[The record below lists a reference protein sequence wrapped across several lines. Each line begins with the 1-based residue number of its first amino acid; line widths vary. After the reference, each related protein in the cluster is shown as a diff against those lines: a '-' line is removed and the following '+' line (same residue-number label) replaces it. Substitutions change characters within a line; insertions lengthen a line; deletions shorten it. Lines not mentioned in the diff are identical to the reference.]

1 MPEFVALLLV
11 ALAMLFVLSPL
22 MLNRSAPSGKRNTI
36 NVVLFKDRLQE
47 LEDDFNQG
55 VIGKD
60 EYQSLKT
67 ELERRLLDDAAAGS
81 EATAALTGK
90 PSAVVMVLL
99 ALSIPLV
106 AWPVY
111 QQTGAKADWDIS
123 QTLEQARQ
131 KTTAGESTELE
142 VERLIVQLNQRLEQH
157 PQHTDYLML
166 LGSTQMS
173 LTNYAAA
180 TDVYRR
186 LSDIYP
192 DNPAVLAQ
200 YAQALYLS
208 SDRTLTVK
216 VRALADKALAI
227 NPQQTTVLGMM
238 GIASFEQGDFQ
249 QAINYWQRLLPML
262 GPVSPNRQMI
272 TAGINQA
279 KVLLGESGVE
289 VAVKSAAD
297 AQSAVSLQVRVAMGE
312 GINVD
317 KGASVYVYA
326 RAIAGPRMP
335 LAVAKMKVADLP
347 TTVTLDDS
355 MAMAPSFKLSGFEQ
369 IELVARVSRNGIA
382 NRGPGDIEGLFGPVN
397 TAAPAENL
405 SLLIDRWVE

>member
-1 MPEFVALLLV
+1 MPELVALFLV

-67 ELERRLLDDAAAGS
+67 ELERRLLDDAATGS

-297 AQSAVSLQVRVAMGE
+297 AQSTVSLQVRVAMGE

>member
-208 SDRTLTVK
+208 SDRTLTAK
-216 VRALADKALAI
+216 VRTLADKALAI

-297 AQSAVSLQVRVAMGE
+297 AQSTVSLQVRVAMGE

>member
-1 MPEFVALLLV
+1 MPELVALFLV

-60 EYQSLKT
+60 EFQSLKT
-67 ELERRLLDDAAAGS
+67 ELERRLLDDAATGS

-238 GIASFEQGDFQ
+238 GIASFEQGDFL

-297 AQSAVSLQVRVAMGE
+297 AQSTVSLQVRVAMGE

>member
-60 EYQSLKT
+60 EFQSLKT
-67 ELERRLLDDAAAGS
+67 ELERRLLDDAAVGS
-81 EATAALTGK
+81 EATTALTGK

-106 AWPVY
+106 AWSVY

-166 LGSTQMS
+166 LGSTQMN
-173 LTNYAAA
+173 LANYAAA

-208 SDRTLTVK
+208 SDRTLTAK
-216 VRALADKALAI
+216 VRVLADKTLTI
-227 NPQQTTVLGMM
+227 NPQQPTVLGMM

-272 TAGINQA
+272 MAGINQA

-297 AQSAVSLQVRVAMGE
+297 AESTVSLQVRVAMGE

-347 TTVTLDDS
+347 VTVTLDDT
-355 MAMAPSFKLSGFEQ
+355 MAMAPGFKLSGFEQ
-369 IELVARVSRNGIA
+369 VELVARVSRNGIA

-397 TAAPAENL
+397 TAAPADNL
-405 SLLIDRWVE
+405 SLLIDQWVE

>member
-60 EYQSLKT
+60 EFQSLKT

-192 DNPAVLAQ
+192 KNPAVLAQ

-208 SDRTLTVK
+208 SDRTLTAK
-216 VRALADKALAI
+216 VRRLADKALAI

-297 AQSAVSLQVRVAMGE
+297 AQSTVSLQVRVAMGE

>member
-1 MPEFVALLLV
+1 MPELVALFLV

-60 EYQSLKT
+60 EFQSLKT

-81 EATAALTGK
+81 EATTALTGK

-173 LTNYAAA
+173 LANYAAA

-192 DNPAVLAQ
+192 KNPAVLAQ

-238 GIASFEQGDFQ
+238 GIASFEQGDFL

-297 AQSAVSLQVRVAMGE
+297 AQSTVSLQVRVAMGE

>member
-192 DNPAVLAQ
+192 KNPAVLAQ

-208 SDRTLTVK
+208 SDRTLTAK
-216 VRALADKALAI
+216 VRTLADKALAI

-297 AQSAVSLQVRVAMGE
+297 AQSTVSLQVRVAMGE

>member
-297 AQSAVSLQVRVAMGE
+297 AQSTVSLQVRVAMGE

>member
-60 EYQSLKT
+60 EFQSLKT

-192 DNPAVLAQ
+192 KNPAVLAQ

-208 SDRTLTVK
+208 SDRTLTAK
-216 VRALADKALAI
+216 VRRLADKALAI

>member
-1 MPEFVALLLV
+1 MPELVALFLV

-60 EYQSLKT
+60 EFQSLKT

-81 EATAALTGK
+81 EATTALTGK

-192 DNPAVLAQ
+192 KNPAVLAQ

-208 SDRTLTVK
+208 SDRTLTAK
-216 VRALADKALAI
+216 VRTLADKALAI

-297 AQSAVSLQVRVAMGE
+297 AQSTVSLQVRVAMGE

>member
-67 ELERRLLDDAAAGS
+67 ELEHRLLDDAAAGS